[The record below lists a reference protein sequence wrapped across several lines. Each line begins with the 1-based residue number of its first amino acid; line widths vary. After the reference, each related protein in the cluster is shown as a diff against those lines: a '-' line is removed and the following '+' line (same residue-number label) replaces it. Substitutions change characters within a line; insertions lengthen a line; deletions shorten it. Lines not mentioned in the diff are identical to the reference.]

1 MGRRAGLP
9 LRPDLSLERGLLRGG
24 SLYVAGLDEVGRG
37 AWAGPIVAA
46 AVLLPLRLHNLSER
60 LNGVRDSKQMSPG
73 RRQRWD
79 QRIRELACGVGV
91 GEASREEVD
100 GAGVVVATRLAMG
113 RAVQRLP
120 LPPDFLLIDCLRL
133 PEIEIPQHSIV
144 HGDARCLSIA
154 AASIVAKVAR
164 DRLMVELEAVHP
176 GYGFAAHK
184 GYGTRGHRAA
194 LERHGASPIHRMS
207 FAPLA
212 GLSRR

>member
-1 MGRRAGLP
+1 MGRRAGEP
-9 LRPDLSLERGLLRGG
+9 RKPDLNLERELLRGG

-46 AVLLPLRLHNLSER
+46 AVLLPVRVRSLSGK
-60 LNGVRDSKQMSPG
+60 LKGVRDSKQMSPG
-73 RRQRWD
+73 QRQRWD
-79 QRIRELACGVGV
+79 RRIRELACGVGV

-100 GAGVVVATRLAMG
+100 RIGVVAATRLAME
-113 RAVQRLP
+113 RALQRLP
-120 LPPDFLLIDCLRL
+120 LPPDYLLIDYLRL
-133 PEIEIPQHSIV
+133 PEIAIPQLSIV

-154 AASIVAKVAR
+154 AASVVAKVAR

-194 LERHGASPIHRMS
+194 LESLGASPVHRMS

-212 GLSRR
+212 GFSRR